1 MTFSMTIHASAF
13 ISPAEKAPSIFFK
26 KMMPTITGN
35 TGNAGSLS
43 RCPTPRHSKS
53 RGAGVRSTA
62 MRHGSTP
69 VTLQTLLIFLFLIFS
84 PSLVLGYRPFVSTDA
99 AVADVKKM
107 EIELGYFNW
116 ERERGQNTFI
126 VPKAILN
133 YGLIHNL
140 ELVGEFAV
148 EEPSRGPV
156 RLADPALSLK
166 AVLKEG
172 VLQEKDGVSFAV
184 EAGPLLPSTNKE
196 EKRFGF
202 EGIGILSGKLE
213 PLTYHVN
220 FGGGV
225 DRARN
230 NPFVVWGLIAELPI
244 TPKLRLVGEI
254 NGESVRGNR
263 PDNSALIGFIWKSP
277 LSNLSIDA
285 GIRRG
290 ISSAAADWMFTTGL
304 TFSFSTSTAAHN

>member
-1 MTFSMTIHASAF
+1 LISGEDDPKSGDASVQSGAMKRQTISVMPWSLAVVLLFFSESVAW
-13 ISPAEKAPSIFFK
+13 
-26 KMMPTITGN
+26 
-35 TGNAGSLS
+35 
-43 RCPTPRHSKS
+43 
-53 RGAGVRSTA
+53 
-62 MRHGSTP
+62 
-69 VTLQTLLIFLFLIFS
+69 
-84 PSLVLGYRPFVSTDA
+84 GYRPFVSTDA
-99 AVADVKKM
+99 AVADVKEM

-126 VPKAILN
+126 VPKAVLN

-166 AVLKEG
+166 AILKEG

-202 EGIGILSGKLE
+202 EGLGIMSGKLGT
-213 PLTYHVN
+213 LTYHLN

-225 DRARN
+225 DRLQN
-230 NPFVVWGLIAELPI
+230 NPFMLWGVIAELPI
-244 TPKLRLVGEI
+244 VEKLRLVGEI
-254 NGESVRGNR
+254 NGESVRRNT
-263 PDNSALIGFIWKSP
+263 PNNSALVGFIWEAP
-277 LSNLSIDA
+277 WQHAFIDA
-285 GIRRG
+285 GVRRG
-290 ISSAAADWMFTTGL
+290 ISHAAPDWMFTTGL
-304 TFSFSTSTAAHN
+304 TFNFSLHN

>member
-1 MTFSMTIHASAF
+1 MTIHASAF

-99 AVADVKKM
+99 AVADVKEM

-126 VPKAILN
+126 VPKAVLN

-166 AVLKEG
+166 AILKEG

-196 EKRFGF
+196 DKRFGF
-202 EGIGILSGKLE
+202 EGIGILSGKLAG
-213 PLTYHVN
+213 LTYHVN
-220 FGGGV
+220 LGGGV
-225 DRARN
+225 DRAEN
-230 NPFVVWGLIAELPI
+230 NPFVIWGMIGELPVA
-244 TPKLRLVGEI
+244 PKLRLVGEI
-254 NGESVRGNR
+254 NGESVRRNT
-263 PDNSALIGFIWKSP
+263 PNNSALLGFIWEAP
-277 LSNLSIDA
+277 WEHVFIDA
-285 GIRRG
+285 GVRRG
-290 ISSAAADWMFTTGL
+290 ISHAAPDWMFTTGL
-304 TFSFSTSTAAHN
+304 TFSFSLAKAAHN